1 MTEGWPL
8 TRRFVEALAYATE
21 VHAGQSRKGTSVP
34 YVSHVLAVCSLVL
47 EDGGGEDE
55 AIGALLHDAVEDGG
69 GRPRL
74 DDIRRR
80 FGDRVAEI
88 VWACSDT
95 DETPKPPWKER
106 KTRYIAHVREA
117 GPEARRVSCADK
129 LHNARSILRDYRVL
143 GERLWDRF
151 SASAEENL
159 WYYRELVLAFGQP
172 DRSPLVGE
180 LERVVSELE
189 AERKARVG
197 GAPKVTRGEAP

>member
-1 MTEGWPL
+1 MTEAWPL
-8 TRRFVEALAYATE
+8 TQRFVDAFAYATE
-21 VHAGQSRKGTSVP
+21 IHTGQSRKGTSVP

-69 GRPRL
+69 GRPVL
-74 DDIRRR
+74 EEIRRR

-129 LHNARSILRDYRVL
+129 LHNARSILRDYRAL
-143 GERLWDRF
+143 GEGLWDRF
-151 SASAEENL
+151 SASGDETL
-159 WYYRELVLAFGQP
+159 WYYRELIEAFRQP
-172 DRSPLVGE
+172 DRSPLTGE

-189 AERKARVG
+189 AERSPRRLG
-197 GAPKVTRGEAP
+197 WESS